1 MHKQTKT
8 INIRQGVER
17 LQSLMTRVFISLLVT
32 VKISQNIL
40 FSTVLYNLTK
50 QILLMNRPDQLKIKL
65 IILKSITE
73 SINRLVHHSLLNIKQ
88 KLEVR

>member
-1 MHKQTKT
+1 MHKQIKT